1 MYKQLLRGLAI
12 CMSFYL
18 ITSIPACDSSETPV
32 QYNRDY
38 LKGVVDDYLV
48 ALVAHDP
55 GSLLLASR
63 VKYTENTAT
72 IPIGD
77 GLWVGA
83 SEAPT
88 TFKIY
93 AIDTVSGQVGFYGLM
108 KENNN
113 PVILALRLKV
123 ENGKIREIEHVVAR
137 NIPERAMVN
146 LVTPRSGF
154 LQPVP
159 PSERVS
165 REEMLRIADS
175 YFESIE
181 HCNGDLAPFADD
193 CERHENGIQTTT
205 NKAPDPDS
213 FGPSEWEQFRLAMA
227 KIDALGC
234 RDQMN
239 CGILSYITMVQPRRL
254 LIVDEELGL
263 VYGFPMFV
271 HRGDVR
277 KLKITGVPGV
287 DSVPRPVDPCNLQA
301 GEIFKIRDGEI
312 HEIEA
317 NGFLLPYLS
326 KSGWED

>member
-1 MYKQLLRGLAI
+1 MLMKLSRCSAI
-12 CMSFYL
+12 CIFFYL
-18 ITSIPACDSSETPV
+18 LACIMACDSSDSPG
-32 QYNRDY
+32 QYSRDY
-38 LKGVVDDYLV
+38 LKGLIDDYLE

-55 GSLLLASR
+55 TGLPLAET

-83 SEAPT
+83 TEISA

-93 AIDTVSGQVGFYGLM
+93 AIDTVSGQAGFYGLL
-108 KENNN
+108 KENDN
-113 PVILALRLKV
+113 PVIFALRLKL
-123 ENGKIREIEHVVAR
+123 EKGNITEIEHVVAR

-146 LVTPRSGF
+146 LVKPRPGF
-154 LQPVP
+154 LKTVP
-159 PSERVS
+159 PSERVT
-165 REEMLRIADS
+165 REEMFRIADS

-181 HCNGDLAPFADD
+181 NCNGDLAPFADD

-205 NKAPDPDS
+205 NAPPDPDS

-239 CGILSYITMVQPRRL
+239 CGILSYITMVRPRRL
-254 LIVDEELGL
+254 LIIDEELGL

-277 KLKITGVPGV
+277 KIKITGVPGV
-287 DSVPRPVDPCNLQA
+287 DTVPRPIDPINLQA
-301 GEIFKIRDGEI
+301 GEIFKIKGGEI

-317 NGFLLPYLS
+317 NGFLLPYGS
-326 KSGWED
+326 KSGWDE